1 MRPLI
6 RRRQRSDITFQLPG
20 VIVHT
25 RVALAGVCPLRMTF
39 ILMLSWT
46 MLLGQEIRVGVP
58 SLVARAPEHR
68 SFTEPILTVHPVHPD
83 YLLAAA
89 MIEAEGASFEER
101 VAQQTCAT
109 FLSLDAGRTW
119 RQRNFSVTR
128 CFDPWVAV
136 TPDGRAFLSVIGRRS
151 TGEDGLFIFHS
162 PDGGQTWD
170 DTPINVGGGFDHPTL
185 MVDYQSQ
192 KRKGW
197 IYLLSWQPIRAED
210 GGRRS
215 ALTVMRSLDSGKTFP
230 DPTQVIPNNLVN
242 LAEMPVVLSD
252 GTLIVSFVEA
262 ARWADTQG
270 RLDRFDRWRAWVLRS
285 TDGGHAFSIPL
296 FVTDACGPPPAFQL
310 SALAVDTSTGPFRD
324 RLYFLCGAR
333 ERGPITLTF
342 SADRGETWST
352 PVAVPPALHDS
363 EPRRVLGLAVNNKGV
378 LAIVHLDHIAQ
389 SGDSCQELYFV
400 ASLDGG
406 LTFLPPRRV
415 SSAPCAAFGDYFGM
429 ITTPDGRFHLVW
441 PEVHGGVSEL
451 RTMIVEVEGHGAPAR

>member
-83 YLLAAA
+83 HLLAAA
-89 MIEAEGASFEER
+89 MIEAERAS
-101 VAQQTCAT
+101 
-109 FLSLDAGRTW
+109 
-119 RQRNFSVTR
+119 
-128 CFDPWVAV
+128 
-136 TPDGRAFLSVIGRRS
+136 
-151 TGEDGLFIFHS
+151 
-162 PDGGQTWD
+162 
-170 DTPINVGGGFDHPTL
+170 
-185 MVDYQSQ
+185 
-192 KRKGW
+192 
-197 IYLLSWQPIRAED
+197 
-210 GGRRS
+210 
-215 ALTVMRSLDSGKTFP
+215 
-230 DPTQVIPNNLVN
+230 
-242 LAEMPVVLSD
+242 
-252 GTLIVSFVEA
+252 
-262 ARWADTQG
+262 
-270 RLDRFDRWRAWVLRS
+270 
-285 TDGGHAFSIPL
+285 DGGHAFSIPL

-352 PVAVPPALHDS
+352 PAAVPPALHDS
-363 EPRRVLGLAVNNKGV
+363 EPRRILGLAVNNKGV
-378 LAIVHLDHIAQ
+378 LAIAHLDHIAQ
-389 SGDSCQELYFV
+389 SGDSCQALYFV

-415 SSAPCAAFGDYFGM
+415 SSAPCTAFGDYFGM
-429 ITTPDGRFHLVW
+429 ISTPDGRFHLVW
-441 PEVHGGVSEL
+441 PEVHCRVSEL
-451 RTMIVEVEGHGAPAR
+451 RTVIVEVEGHGAPAR